1 MRVLISAVGDTD
13 PFRNFHDGALIHIA
27 RKYRPE
33 KVILIFSEHT
43 AKKQGNIEK
52 ALFSIAPNYEPEL
65 IIHDPIISDN
75 EVHIFDVM
83 FQRFSD
89 ILQEYYTKED
99 EFILNL
105 SSATPQIKS
114 ALFVINRL
122 NGINVKAV
130 KVSSP
135 EHASNENIGHDNDEN
150 IDELIKV
157 NFIDRTIE
165 DNAEKFSQA
174 LLKKTARDFIEKF
187 DYKAALDI
195 LDQLSDFP
203 NLKSLREEIR
213 DVVNCLSKKKI
224 AYIREKLYD
233 FSRVFK
239 NQSILSDILS
249 FPLDDSQKKALNY
262 YLMIDVLKER
272 EHIADV
278 LIKAKSLAEFV
289 IEEIIKKDHEG
300 LIVFDGNLPKL
311 NPSFPDCE
319 AILDD
324 IDKKMKKSRGIE
336 DTEERIFSVQSTLNL
351 LSYLNILEF
360 YEYDSQ
366 LQTAINGILSLNGER
381 NKVAHGLSEI
391 DTRLLSRKKLKQLSE
406 NLRLLLVDCLGI
418 DSSYFNYYD
427 KQNKELTK
435 MLE

>member
-43 AKKQGNIEK
+43 AKKQGIIEK

-65 IIHDPIISDN
+65 IIHDSIISDN

-122 NGINVKAV
+122 SGINVKAV
-130 KVSSP
+130 QVSSP

-150 IDELIKV
+150 IDELIEVNEDNKV

-165 DNAEKFSQA
+165 DNAEKFNQA
-174 LLKKTARDFIEKF
+174 LLKKTARDFIEKY

-203 NLKSLREEIR
+203 NLKSVRKEIR
-213 DVVNCLSKKKI
+213 DIVGCLSKQDVPQGLRHKKFN
-224 AYIREKLYD
+224 EEEQK
-233 FSRVFK
+233 
-239 NQSILSDILS
+239 ILSAYLTIELQRERGNVSESFIRIKNLTEFILEDYIEKRNPGLIDDYCES
-249 FPLDDSQKKALNY
+249 IQKYYLSLFDYSKLLKATREFKLRKTIAPIIEMNSSRNTVAHSLSPLDSDAVKQLGIAMKTLKTLVREQYHFSQSDFNFYQDLNKKLLN
-262 YLMIDVLKER
+262 
-272 EHIADV
+272 
-278 LIKAKSLAEFV
+278 
-289 IEEIIKKDHEG
+289 
-300 LIVFDGNLPKL
+300 KL
-311 NPSFPDCE
+311 N
-319 AILDD
+319 
-324 IDKKMKKSRGIE
+324 
-336 DTEERIFSVQSTLNL
+336 
-351 LSYLNILEF
+351 
-360 YEYDSQ
+360 
-366 LQTAINGILSLNGER
+366 
-381 NKVAHGLSEI
+381 
-391 DTRLLSRKKLKQLSE
+391 
-406 NLRLLLVDCLGI
+406 
-418 DSSYFNYYD
+418 
-427 KQNKELTK
+427 
-435 MLE
+435 

>member
-43 AKKQGNIEK
+43 AEKQGNIEK
-52 ALFSIAPNYEPEL
+52 ALFSIAPDYKPEL
-65 IIHDPIISDN
+65 TIHDSIISDN

-130 KVSSP
+130 QVSSP
-135 EHASNENIGHDNDEN
+135 EHASNVNIGHDNDEN
-150 IDELIKV
+150 IDELIEVNEDNKV

-165 DNAEKFSQA
+165 DNAEKFNQA

-203 NLKSLREEIR
+203 NLKSVRKEIR
-213 DVVNCLSKKKI
+213 DIVNCLSKQDVPQGLRHKKFNEEEQKI
-224 AYIREKLYD
+224 LSAYLTIELQRERGNVSESFIRIKNLTEFILEDYIEKRYPGLIDNYSEDYQRYYLNLYD
-233 FSRVFK
+233 YS
-239 NQSILSDILS
+239 
-249 FPLDDSQKKALNY
+249 
-262 YLMIDVLKER
+262 
-272 EHIADV
+272 
-278 LIKAKSLAEFV
+278 
-289 IEEIIKKDHEG
+289 
-300 LIVFDGNLPKL
+300 
-311 NPSFPDCE
+311 
-319 AILDD
+319 
-324 IDKKMKKSRGIE
+324 
-336 DTEERIFSVQSTLNL
+336 NL
-351 LSYLNILEF
+351 LKTKREF
-360 YEYDSQ
+360 ELRRTIAPIIEMNS
-366 LQTAINGILSLNGER
+366 SR
-381 NKVAHGLSEI
+381 NKVAHSLSPLDSDAVKQLGIAMKTLKTLVREQYHFSQS
-391 DTRLLSRKKLKQLSE
+391 DFNFYQDLNKKLLAKL
-406 NLRLLLVDCLGI
+406 N
-418 DSSYFNYYD
+418 
-427 KQNKELTK
+427 
-435 MLE
+435 

>member
-52 ALFSIAPNYEPEL
+52 ALFSIAPDYKPEVKT
-65 IIHDPIISDN
+65 HDSIISDN

-130 KVSSP
+130 QVSSP

-150 IDELIKV
+150 IDELIEVNEGNKV

-165 DNAEKFSQA
+165 DNAEKFIQA

-203 NLKSLREEIR
+203 NLKSVREEIR
-213 DVVNCLSKKKI
+213 DVVNCLSK
-224 AYIREKLYD
+224 
-233 FSRVFK
+233 
-239 NQSILSDILS
+239 Q
-249 FPLDDSQKKALNY
+249 
-262 YLMIDVLKER
+262 DVPK
-272 EHIADV
+272 
-278 LIKAKSLAEFV
+278 
-289 IEEIIKKDHEG
+289 G
-300 LIVFDGNLPKL
+300 L
-311 NPSFPDCE
+311 
-319 AILDD
+319 
-324 IDKKMKKSRGIE
+324 R
-336 DTEERIFSVQSTLNL
+336 
-351 LSYLNILEF
+351 
-360 YEYDSQ
+360 
-366 LQTAINGILSLNGER
+366 
-381 NKVAHGLSEI
+381 H
-391 DTRLLSRKKLKQLSE
+391 KKLKEEEQKILSAYLTIE
-406 NLRLLLVDCLGI
+406 LQRERGNVSESFIRIKNLTEFILEDYIEKRNPGLIDDYCESIQKYYLSLFDYSKLLKATREFKLRKTIAPIIEMNSSRNTVAHSLSPLDSDAVKQLGI
-418 DSSYFNYYD
+418 AMKTLKTLVREQYHFSQSDFNFYQD
-427 KQNKELTK
+427 LNKKLLTK
-435 MLE
+435 LN

>member
-1 MRVLISAVGDTD
+1 ML
-13 PFRNFHDGALIHIA
+13 FRSHDGALIHIA

-65 IIHDPIISDN
+65 IIHDSIISDN

-122 NGINVKAV
+122 SGINVKAV
-130 KVSSP
+130 QVSSP

-150 IDELIKV
+150 IDELIEVNEDNKV

-165 DNAEKFSQA
+165 DNAEKFNQA

-203 NLKSLREEIR
+203 NLKSVRKEIR
-213 DVVNCLSKKKI
+213 DIVECLSKQDVPQGLRHKKFN
-224 AYIREKLYD
+224 EEEQK
-233 FSRVFK
+233 
-239 NQSILSDILS
+239 ILSAYLTIELQRERGNVSESFIRIKNLTEFILEDYIEKRNPGLIDDYCES
-249 FPLDDSQKKALNY
+249 IQKYYLSLFDYSKLLKATREFKLRKTIAPIIEMNSSRNTVAHSLSPLDSDAVKQLGIAMKTLKTLVREQYHFSQSDFNFYQDLNKKL
-262 YLMIDVLKER
+262 LT
-272 EHIADV
+272 
-278 LIKAKSLAEFV
+278 
-289 IEEIIKKDHEG
+289 
-300 LIVFDGNLPKL
+300 KL
-311 NPSFPDCE
+311 N
-319 AILDD
+319 
-324 IDKKMKKSRGIE
+324 
-336 DTEERIFSVQSTLNL
+336 
-351 LSYLNILEF
+351 
-360 YEYDSQ
+360 
-366 LQTAINGILSLNGER
+366 
-381 NKVAHGLSEI
+381 
-391 DTRLLSRKKLKQLSE
+391 
-406 NLRLLLVDCLGI
+406 
-418 DSSYFNYYD
+418 
-427 KQNKELTK
+427 
-435 MLE
+435 

>member
-65 IIHDPIISDN
+65 IIHDSIISDN
-75 EVHIFDVM
+75 EVHIFDMM

-130 KVSSP
+130 QVSSP

-150 IDELIKV
+150 IDELIEVNEDNKV

-165 DNAEKFSQA
+165 DNAEKFNQA
-174 LLKKTARDFIEKF
+174 LLKKTSRDFIEKF

-203 NLKSLREEIR
+203 NLKSVRKEIR
-213 DVVNCLSKKKI
+213 DIVECLSKQDVPQGLRHKKFN
-224 AYIREKLYD
+224 EEEQK
-233 FSRVFK
+233 
-239 NQSILSDILS
+239 ILSAYLTIELQRERGNVSESFIRIKNLTEFILEDYIEKRNPGLIDDYCES
-249 FPLDDSQKKALNY
+249 NQKYYLSLFDYSKLLKATREFKLRKTIAPIIEMNSSRNTVAHSLSPLDSDAVKQLGIAMKTLKTLVREQYHFSQSDFNFYQDLNKKL
-262 YLMIDVLKER
+262 LT
-272 EHIADV
+272 
-278 LIKAKSLAEFV
+278 
-289 IEEIIKKDHEG
+289 
-300 LIVFDGNLPKL
+300 KL
-311 NPSFPDCE
+311 N
-319 AILDD
+319 
-324 IDKKMKKSRGIE
+324 
-336 DTEERIFSVQSTLNL
+336 
-351 LSYLNILEF
+351 
-360 YEYDSQ
+360 
-366 LQTAINGILSLNGER
+366 
-381 NKVAHGLSEI
+381 
-391 DTRLLSRKKLKQLSE
+391 
-406 NLRLLLVDCLGI
+406 
-418 DSSYFNYYD
+418 
-427 KQNKELTK
+427 
-435 MLE
+435 

>member
-52 ALFSIAPNYEPEL
+52 ALFSIAPDYKPEL
-65 IIHDPIISDN
+65 IIHDSIISDN

-122 NGINVKAV
+122 SGINVKAV
-130 KVSSP
+130 QVSSP

-150 IDELIKV
+150 IDELIEVNEDNKV

-165 DNAEKFSQA
+165 DNAEKFNQA

-203 NLKSLREEIR
+203 NLKSVRKEIR
-213 DVVNCLSKKKI
+213 DIVECLSKQDVPQGLRHKKFN
-224 AYIREKLYD
+224 EEEQK
-233 FSRVFK
+233 
-239 NQSILSDILS
+239 ILSAYLTIELQRERGNVSESFIRIKNLTEFILEDYIEKRNPGLIDDYCES
-249 FPLDDSQKKALNY
+249 IQKYYLSLFDYSKLLKATREFKLRKTIAPIIEMNSSRNTVAHSLSPLDSDAVIQLGIAMKTLKTLVREQYHFSQSDFNFYQDLNKKL
-262 YLMIDVLKER
+262 LT
-272 EHIADV
+272 
-278 LIKAKSLAEFV
+278 
-289 IEEIIKKDHEG
+289 
-300 LIVFDGNLPKL
+300 KL
-311 NPSFPDCE
+311 N
-319 AILDD
+319 
-324 IDKKMKKSRGIE
+324 
-336 DTEERIFSVQSTLNL
+336 
-351 LSYLNILEF
+351 
-360 YEYDSQ
+360 
-366 LQTAINGILSLNGER
+366 
-381 NKVAHGLSEI
+381 
-391 DTRLLSRKKLKQLSE
+391 
-406 NLRLLLVDCLGI
+406 
-418 DSSYFNYYD
+418 
-427 KQNKELTK
+427 
-435 MLE
+435 

>member
-52 ALFSIAPNYEPEL
+52 ALFSIAPDYEPEL
-65 IIHDPIISDN
+65 IIHDSIISDN

-89 ILQEYYTKED
+89 ILQKYYTKED

-122 NGINVKAV
+122 NGINVRAV
-130 KVSSP
+130 QVSSP
-135 EHASNENIGHDNDEN
+135 EHASNENIGHDNDED
-150 IDELIKV
+150 IEELIEVNEDNKV

-165 DNAEKFSQA
+165 DNAEKFNQA

-203 NLKSLREEIR
+203 NLKSVRKEIR
-213 DVVNCLSKKKI
+213 DIVECLSKQDVPQGLRHKKFN
-224 AYIREKLYD
+224 EEEQK
-233 FSRVFK
+233 
-239 NQSILSDILS
+239 ILSAYLTIELQRERGNVSESFIRIKNLTEFILEDYIEKRNPGLIDDYCES
-249 FPLDDSQKKALNY
+249 IQKYYLSLFDYSKLLKATREFKLRKTIAPIIEMNSSRNTVAHSLSPLDSDAVKQLGIAMKTLKTLVREQYHFSQSDFNFYQDLNKKL
-262 YLMIDVLKER
+262 LT
-272 EHIADV
+272 
-278 LIKAKSLAEFV
+278 
-289 IEEIIKKDHEG
+289 
-300 LIVFDGNLPKL
+300 KL
-311 NPSFPDCE
+311 N
-319 AILDD
+319 
-324 IDKKMKKSRGIE
+324 
-336 DTEERIFSVQSTLNL
+336 
-351 LSYLNILEF
+351 
-360 YEYDSQ
+360 
-366 LQTAINGILSLNGER
+366 
-381 NKVAHGLSEI
+381 
-391 DTRLLSRKKLKQLSE
+391 
-406 NLRLLLVDCLGI
+406 
-418 DSSYFNYYD
+418 
-427 KQNKELTK
+427 
-435 MLE
+435 

>member
-13 PFRNFHDGALIHIA
+13 PFRNLHDGALIHIA

-52 ALFSIAPNYEPEL
+52 ALFSIAPDYKPEVKT
-65 IIHDPIISDN
+65 HDSIISDN

-130 KVSSP
+130 QVSSP

-150 IDELIKV
+150 IDELIEVNEDNKV

-165 DNAEKFSQA
+165 DNAEKFNQA

-203 NLKSLREEIR
+203 NLKSVREEIR
-213 DVVNCLSKKKI
+213 DVVNCLSK
-224 AYIREKLYD
+224 
-233 FSRVFK
+233 
-239 NQSILSDILS
+239 Q
-249 FPLDDSQKKALNY
+249 
-262 YLMIDVLKER
+262 DVPK
-272 EHIADV
+272 
-278 LIKAKSLAEFV
+278 
-289 IEEIIKKDHEG
+289 G
-300 LIVFDGNLPKL
+300 L
-311 NPSFPDCE
+311 
-319 AILDD
+319 
-324 IDKKMKKSRGIE
+324 R
-336 DTEERIFSVQSTLNL
+336 
-351 LSYLNILEF
+351 
-360 YEYDSQ
+360 
-366 LQTAINGILSLNGER
+366 
-381 NKVAHGLSEI
+381 H
-391 DTRLLSRKKLKQLSE
+391 KKLKEEEQKFS
-406 NLRLLLVDCLGI
+406 VPI
-418 DSSYFNYYD
+418 
-427 KQNKELTK
+427 
-435 MLE
+435 

>member
-52 ALFSIAPNYEPEL
+52 ALFSIAPDYEPEL

-130 KVSSP
+130 QVSSP

-150 IDELIKV
+150 IDELIEVNEDNKV

-165 DNAEKFSQA
+165 DNAEKFNQA

-187 DYKAALDI
+187 DYRAALDI
-195 LDQLSDFP
+195 LNQLTDSP
-203 NLKSLREEIR
+203 NLKSVREEIF
-213 DVVNCLSKKKI
+213 DVVECLKKQDVPQGLQQK
-224 AYIREKLYD
+224 K
-233 FSRVFK
+233 FK
-239 NQSILSDILS
+239 EEEQKILSAYLTIELQRERGNVSESFIRIKNLTEFILKDYIEKRY
-249 FPLDDSQKKALNY
+249 LD
-262 YLMIDVLKER
+262 
-272 EHIADV
+272 
-278 LIKAKSLAEFV
+278 LIKNYRKNKNKDYLSIFDYSKLLKTKREFELLRT
-289 IEEIIKKDHEG
+289 IDPIIKMNSSRNMVAHSINPLHKDAVKQLGIAMKTLKTLVREQYHFSQSDFNFYQD
-300 LIVFDGNLPKL
+300 LNKKLLTKL
-311 NPSFPDCE
+311 N
-319 AILDD
+319 
-324 IDKKMKKSRGIE
+324 
-336 DTEERIFSVQSTLNL
+336 
-351 LSYLNILEF
+351 
-360 YEYDSQ
+360 
-366 LQTAINGILSLNGER
+366 
-381 NKVAHGLSEI
+381 
-391 DTRLLSRKKLKQLSE
+391 
-406 NLRLLLVDCLGI
+406 
-418 DSSYFNYYD
+418 
-427 KQNKELTK
+427 
-435 MLE
+435 

>member
-65 IIHDPIISDN
+65 IIHDSIISDN

-122 NGINVKAV
+122 SGINVKAV
-130 KVSSP
+130 QVSSP

-150 IDELIKV
+150 IDELIEVNEDNKV

-165 DNAEKFSQA
+165 DNAEKFNQA
-174 LLKKTARDFIEKF
+174 LLKKTARDFIEKY

-203 NLKSLREEIR
+203 NLKSVRKEIR
-213 DVVNCLSKKKI
+213 DIVGCLSKQDVPQGLRHKKFN
-224 AYIREKLYD
+224 EEEQK
-233 FSRVFK
+233 
-239 NQSILSDILS
+239 ILSAYLTIELQRERGNVSESFIRIKNLTEFILEDYIEKRNPGLIDDYCES
-249 FPLDDSQKKALNY
+249 IQKYYLSLFDYSKLLKATREFKLRKTIAPIIEMNSSRNTVAHSLSPLDSDAVKQLGIAMKTLKTLVREQYHFSQSDFNFYQDLNKKL
-262 YLMIDVLKER
+262 LT
-272 EHIADV
+272 
-278 LIKAKSLAEFV
+278 
-289 IEEIIKKDHEG
+289 
-300 LIVFDGNLPKL
+300 KL
-311 NPSFPDCE
+311 N
-319 AILDD
+319 
-324 IDKKMKKSRGIE
+324 
-336 DTEERIFSVQSTLNL
+336 
-351 LSYLNILEF
+351 
-360 YEYDSQ
+360 
-366 LQTAINGILSLNGER
+366 
-381 NKVAHGLSEI
+381 
-391 DTRLLSRKKLKQLSE
+391 
-406 NLRLLLVDCLGI
+406 
-418 DSSYFNYYD
+418 
-427 KQNKELTK
+427 
-435 MLE
+435 

>member
-52 ALFSIAPNYEPEL
+52 ALFSIAPDYEPEL
-65 IIHDPIISDN
+65 IIHDSIISDN

-130 KVSSP
+130 QVSSP

-150 IDELIKV
+150 IDELIEVNEDNKV

-165 DNAEKFSQA
+165 DNAEKFNQA

-203 NLKSLREEIR
+203 NLKSVRKEIR
-213 DVVNCLSKKKI
+213 DIVECLSKQDVPQGLRHKKFN
-224 AYIREKLYD
+224 EEEQK
-233 FSRVFK
+233 
-239 NQSILSDILS
+239 ILSAYLTIELQRERGNVSESFIRIKNLTEFILEDYIEKRNPGLIDDYCES
-249 FPLDDSQKKALNY
+249 IQKYYLILFDYSKLLKATREFKLRKTIAPIIEMNSSRNTVAHSLSPLDSDAVKQLGIAMKTLKTLVREQYHFSQSDFNFYKDLNKKL
-262 YLMIDVLKER
+262 LT
-272 EHIADV
+272 
-278 LIKAKSLAEFV
+278 
-289 IEEIIKKDHEG
+289 
-300 LIVFDGNLPKL
+300 KL
-311 NPSFPDCE
+311 N
-319 AILDD
+319 
-324 IDKKMKKSRGIE
+324 
-336 DTEERIFSVQSTLNL
+336 
-351 LSYLNILEF
+351 
-360 YEYDSQ
+360 
-366 LQTAINGILSLNGER
+366 
-381 NKVAHGLSEI
+381 
-391 DTRLLSRKKLKQLSE
+391 
-406 NLRLLLVDCLGI
+406 
-418 DSSYFNYYD
+418 
-427 KQNKELTK
+427 
-435 MLE
+435 

>member
-52 ALFSIAPNYEPEL
+52 ALFSIAPDYEPEL
-65 IIHDPIISDN
+65 IIHDSIISDN

-122 NGINVKAV
+122 SGINVKAV
-130 KVSSP
+130 QVSSP

-150 IDELIKV
+150 IDELIEVNEDNKV

-165 DNAEKFSQA
+165 DNAEKFNQA

-203 NLKSLREEIR
+203 NLKSVRKEIR
-213 DVVNCLSKKKI
+213 DIVECLSKQDVPQGLRHKKFN
-224 AYIREKLYD
+224 EEEQK
-233 FSRVFK
+233 
-239 NQSILSDILS
+239 ILSAYLTIELQRERGNVSESFIRIKNLTEFILEDYIEKRNPGLIDDYCES
-249 FPLDDSQKKALNY
+249 IQKYYLSLFDYSKLLKATREFKLRKTIAPIIEMNSSRNTVAHSLSPLDSEAVKQLGIAMKTLKTLVREQYHFSQSDFNFYQDLNKKL
-262 YLMIDVLKER
+262 LT
-272 EHIADV
+272 
-278 LIKAKSLAEFV
+278 
-289 IEEIIKKDHEG
+289 
-300 LIVFDGNLPKL
+300 KL
-311 NPSFPDCE
+311 N
-319 AILDD
+319 
-324 IDKKMKKSRGIE
+324 
-336 DTEERIFSVQSTLNL
+336 
-351 LSYLNILEF
+351 
-360 YEYDSQ
+360 
-366 LQTAINGILSLNGER
+366 
-381 NKVAHGLSEI
+381 
-391 DTRLLSRKKLKQLSE
+391 
-406 NLRLLLVDCLGI
+406 
-418 DSSYFNYYD
+418 
-427 KQNKELTK
+427 
-435 MLE
+435 

>member
-52 ALFSIAPNYEPEL
+52 ALFSIAPDYEPEL
-65 IIHDPIISDN
+65 IIHDSIISDN

-89 ILQEYYTKED
+89 ILQEYYTTED

-130 KVSSP
+130 QVSSP

-150 IDELIKV
+150 IDELIEVNEDNKV

-203 NLKSLREEIR
+203 NLKSVREEIR
-213 DVVNCLSKKKI
+213 DVVNCLSK
-224 AYIREKLYD
+224 
-233 FSRVFK
+233 
-239 NQSILSDILS
+239 Q
-249 FPLDDSQKKALNY
+249 
-262 YLMIDVLKER
+262 DVPK
-272 EHIADV
+272 
-278 LIKAKSLAEFV
+278 
-289 IEEIIKKDHEG
+289 G
-300 LIVFDGNLPKL
+300 L
-311 NPSFPDCE
+311 
-319 AILDD
+319 
-324 IDKKMKKSRGIE
+324 R
-336 DTEERIFSVQSTLNL
+336 
-351 LSYLNILEF
+351 
-360 YEYDSQ
+360 
-366 LQTAINGILSLNGER
+366 
-381 NKVAHGLSEI
+381 H
-391 DTRLLSRKKLKQLSE
+391 KKLKEEEQKILSAYLTIELQRERGNVSESFIRIKNLTEFILEDYIE
-406 NLRLLLVDCLGI
+406 NRYPGLIDDYCEDIQKYYLSLFDYSKLLKATREFKLRKTIAPIIEMNSSRNTVAHSLSALDSDAVKQLGI
-418 DSSYFNYYD
+418 AMKTLKTLVREQYHFSQSDFNFYQD
-427 KQNKELTK
+427 LNKKLLTK
-435 MLE
+435 LN

>member
-52 ALFSIAPNYEPEL
+52 ALFSIAPDYKPEL
-65 IIHDPIISDN
+65 TIHDSIISDN

-130 KVSSP
+130 QVSSP
-135 EHASNENIGHDNDEN
+135 EHASNVNIGHDNDEN
-150 IDELIKV
+150 IDELIEVNEDNKV
-157 NFIDRTIE
+157 NFIDRTTE
-165 DNAEKFSQA
+165 DNAEKFNQA
-174 LLKKTARDFIEKF
+174 LLKKTARDFIVKF

-203 NLKSLREEIR
+203 NLKSVRKEIR
-213 DVVNCLSKKKI
+213 DIVNCLSKQDVPQGLRNKKFNEEEQKI
-224 AYIREKLYD
+224 LSAYLTIELQRERGNVSESFIRIKNLTEFILEDYIEKRYPGLIDNYSEDYQRYYLNLYD
-233 FSRVFK
+233 YS
-239 NQSILSDILS
+239 
-249 FPLDDSQKKALNY
+249 
-262 YLMIDVLKER
+262 
-272 EHIADV
+272 
-278 LIKAKSLAEFV
+278 
-289 IEEIIKKDHEG
+289 
-300 LIVFDGNLPKL
+300 
-311 NPSFPDCE
+311 
-319 AILDD
+319 
-324 IDKKMKKSRGIE
+324 
-336 DTEERIFSVQSTLNL
+336 NL
-351 LSYLNILEF
+351 LKTKREF
-360 YEYDSQ
+360 ELRRTIAPIIEMNS
-366 LQTAINGILSLNGER
+366 SR
-381 NKVAHGLSEI
+381 NKVAHSLSPLDSDAVKQLGIAMKTLKTLVREQYHFSQS
-391 DTRLLSRKKLKQLSE
+391 DFNFYQDLNKKL
-406 NLRLLLVDCLGI
+406 
-418 DSSYFNYYD
+418 
-427 KQNKELTK
+427 LTK
-435 MLE
+435 LN

>member
-65 IIHDPIISDN
+65 IIHDSIISDN

-130 KVSSP
+130 QVSSP

-150 IDELIKV
+150 IDELIEVNEDNKV

-165 DNAEKFSQA
+165 DNAEKFNQA
-174 LLKKTARDFIEKF
+174 LLKKTARDFIEKY

-203 NLKSLREEIR
+203 NLKSVRKEIR
-213 DVVNCLSKKKI
+213 DIVGCLSKQDVPQGLRHKKFN
-224 AYIREKLYD
+224 EEEQK
-233 FSRVFK
+233 
-239 NQSILSDILS
+239 ILSAYLTIELQRERGNVSESFIRIKNLTEFILEDYIEKRNPGLIDDYCES
-249 FPLDDSQKKALNY
+249 IQKYYLSLFDYSKLLKATREFKLRKTIAPIIEMNSSRNTVAHSLSPLDSDAVKQLGIAMKTLKTLVREQYHFSQSDFNFYQDLNKKLLN
-262 YLMIDVLKER
+262 
-272 EHIADV
+272 
-278 LIKAKSLAEFV
+278 
-289 IEEIIKKDHEG
+289 
-300 LIVFDGNLPKL
+300 KL
-311 NPSFPDCE
+311 N
-319 AILDD
+319 
-324 IDKKMKKSRGIE
+324 
-336 DTEERIFSVQSTLNL
+336 
-351 LSYLNILEF
+351 
-360 YEYDSQ
+360 
-366 LQTAINGILSLNGER
+366 
-381 NKVAHGLSEI
+381 
-391 DTRLLSRKKLKQLSE
+391 
-406 NLRLLLVDCLGI
+406 
-418 DSSYFNYYD
+418 
-427 KQNKELTK
+427 
-435 MLE
+435 

>member
-52 ALFSIAPNYEPEL
+52 ALFSIAPDYKPEVKT
-65 IIHDPIISDN
+65 HDSIISDN

-130 KVSSP
+130 QVSSP

-150 IDELIKV
+150 IDELIEVNEDNKV

-203 NLKSLREEIR
+203 NLKSVREEIR
-213 DVVNCLSKKKI
+213 DVVNCLSK
-224 AYIREKLYD
+224 
-233 FSRVFK
+233 
-239 NQSILSDILS
+239 Q
-249 FPLDDSQKKALNY
+249 
-262 YLMIDVLKER
+262 DVPK
-272 EHIADV
+272 
-278 LIKAKSLAEFV
+278 
-289 IEEIIKKDHEG
+289 G
-300 LIVFDGNLPKL
+300 L
-311 NPSFPDCE
+311 
-319 AILDD
+319 
-324 IDKKMKKSRGIE
+324 R
-336 DTEERIFSVQSTLNL
+336 
-351 LSYLNILEF
+351 
-360 YEYDSQ
+360 
-366 LQTAINGILSLNGER
+366 
-381 NKVAHGLSEI
+381 H
-391 DTRLLSRKKLKQLSE
+391 KKLKEEEQKILSAYLTIELQRERGNVSESFIRIKNLTEFILKDYIE
-406 NLRLLLVDCLGI
+406 NRYLGLIKNYRKDKNKDYLSIFDYSKLLKTKREFELLRTIDPIIKMNSSRNMVAHSINPLDKDAVKQLGI
-418 DSSYFNYYD
+418 AMKTLKTLVREQYHFSQSDFNFYQD
-427 KQNKELTK
+427 LNKKLLTK
-435 MLE
+435 LN

>member
-65 IIHDPIISDN
+65 IIHDSIISDN

-122 NGINVKAV
+122 SGINVKAV
-130 KVSSP
+130 QVSSP
-135 EHASNENIGHDNDEN
+135 EHASNENIGHDNDE
-150 IDELIKV
+150 
-157 NFIDRTIE
+157 
-165 DNAEKFSQA
+165 KFNQA
-174 LLKKTARDFIEKF
+174 LLKKTARDFIEKY

-203 NLKSLREEIR
+203 NLKSVRKEIR
-213 DVVNCLSKKKI
+213 DIVGCLSKQDVPQGLRHKKFN
-224 AYIREKLYD
+224 EEEQK
-233 FSRVFK
+233 
-239 NQSILSDILS
+239 ILSAYLTIELQRERGNVSESFIRIKNLTEFILEDYIEKRNPGLIDDYCES
-249 FPLDDSQKKALNY
+249 IQKYYLSLFDYSKLLKATREFKLRKTIAPIIEMNSSRNTVAHSLSPLDSDAVKQLGIAMKTLKTLVREQYHFSQSDFNFYQDLNKKLLN
-262 YLMIDVLKER
+262 
-272 EHIADV
+272 
-278 LIKAKSLAEFV
+278 
-289 IEEIIKKDHEG
+289 
-300 LIVFDGNLPKL
+300 KL
-311 NPSFPDCE
+311 N
-319 AILDD
+319 
-324 IDKKMKKSRGIE
+324 
-336 DTEERIFSVQSTLNL
+336 
-351 LSYLNILEF
+351 
-360 YEYDSQ
+360 
-366 LQTAINGILSLNGER
+366 
-381 NKVAHGLSEI
+381 
-391 DTRLLSRKKLKQLSE
+391 
-406 NLRLLLVDCLGI
+406 
-418 DSSYFNYYD
+418 
-427 KQNKELTK
+427 
-435 MLE
+435 

>member
-52 ALFSIAPNYEPEL
+52 ALFSIAPDYEPEL
-65 IIHDPIISDN
+65 IIHDSIISDN

-122 NGINVKAV
+122 SGINVKAV
-130 KVSSP
+130 QVSSP

-150 IDELIKV
+150 IDELIEVNEDNKV

-165 DNAEKFSQA
+165 DNAEKFNQA

-203 NLKSLREEIR
+203 NLKSVRKEIR
-213 DVVNCLSKKKI
+213 DIVNCLSKQDVPQGLRHKKFN
-224 AYIREKLYD
+224 EEEQK
-233 FSRVFK
+233 
-239 NQSILSDILS
+239 ILSAYLTIELQRERGNVSESFIRIKNLTEFILEDYIEKRNPGLIDDYCES
-249 FPLDDSQKKALNY
+249 IQKYYLSLFDYSKLLKATREFKLRKTIAPIIEMNSSRNTVAHSLSPLDSDAVKQLGIAMKTLKTLVREQYHFSQSDFNFYQDLNKKL
-262 YLMIDVLKER
+262 LT
-272 EHIADV
+272 
-278 LIKAKSLAEFV
+278 
-289 IEEIIKKDHEG
+289 
-300 LIVFDGNLPKL
+300 KL
-311 NPSFPDCE
+311 N
-319 AILDD
+319 
-324 IDKKMKKSRGIE
+324 
-336 DTEERIFSVQSTLNL
+336 
-351 LSYLNILEF
+351 
-360 YEYDSQ
+360 
-366 LQTAINGILSLNGER
+366 
-381 NKVAHGLSEI
+381 
-391 DTRLLSRKKLKQLSE
+391 
-406 NLRLLLVDCLGI
+406 
-418 DSSYFNYYD
+418 
-427 KQNKELTK
+427 
-435 MLE
+435 

>member
-52 ALFSIAPNYEPEL
+52 ALFSIAPDYEPEL
-65 IIHDPIISDN
+65 IIHDSIISDN

-130 KVSSP
+130 QVSSP

-150 IDELIKV
+150 IDELIEVNEDNKV

-165 DNAEKFSQA
+165 DNAEKFNQA

-195 LDQLSDFP
+195 LKQLTDSP
-203 NLKSLREEIR
+203 NLKSVREEINAVVECLKKQ
-213 DVVNCLSKKKI
+213 DVP
-224 AYIREKLYD
+224 
-233 FSRVFK
+233 
-239 NQSILSDILS
+239 Q
-249 FPLDDSQKKALNY
+249 
-262 YLMIDVLKER
+262 
-272 EHIADV
+272 
-278 LIKAKSLAEFV
+278 
-289 IEEIIKKDHEG
+289 G
-300 LIVFDGNLPKL
+300 L
-311 NPSFPDCE
+311 
-319 AILDD
+319 
-324 IDKKMKKSRGIE
+324 
-336 DTEERIFSVQSTLNL
+336 Q
-351 LSYLNILEF
+351 
-360 YEYDSQ
+360 
-366 LQTAINGILSLNGER
+366 
-381 NKVAHGLSEI
+381 H
-391 DTRLLSRKKLKQLSE
+391 KKLKEKEQKILSAYLTIELQRERGNVSESFIRIKNLTEFILKDYIE
-406 NLRLLLVDCLGI
+406 NRYLGLIKNYRKDKNKDYLSIFDYSKLLKTKREFKLLRTIDPIIKMNSSRNMVAHSINPLDKDAVKQLGI
-418 DSSYFNYYD
+418 AMKTLKTLVREQYHFSQSDFNFYQD
-427 KQNKELTK
+427 LNKKLLTK
-435 MLE
+435 LN

>member
-1 MRVLISAVGDTD
+1 MRILISAVGDTD

-52 ALFSIAPNYEPEL
+52 ALFSIAPDYKPEVKT
-65 IIHDPIISDN
+65 HDSIISDN

-130 KVSSP
+130 QVSSP

-150 IDELIKV
+150 IDELIEVNEDNKV

-165 DNAEKFSQA
+165 DNAEKFNQA

-195 LDQLSDFP
+195 LDQLSDAS
-203 NLKSLREEIR
+203 NLKSVREEIR
-213 DVVNCLSKKKI
+213 DVVNCLSK
-224 AYIREKLYD
+224 
-233 FSRVFK
+233 
-239 NQSILSDILS
+239 Q
-249 FPLDDSQKKALNY
+249 
-262 YLMIDVLKER
+262 DVPK
-272 EHIADV
+272 
-278 LIKAKSLAEFV
+278 
-289 IEEIIKKDHEG
+289 G
-300 LIVFDGNLPKL
+300 L
-311 NPSFPDCE
+311 
-319 AILDD
+319 
-324 IDKKMKKSRGIE
+324 R
-336 DTEERIFSVQSTLNL
+336 
-351 LSYLNILEF
+351 
-360 YEYDSQ
+360 
-366 LQTAINGILSLNGER
+366 
-381 NKVAHGLSEI
+381 H
-391 DTRLLSRKKLKQLSE
+391 KKLKEEEQKILSAYLTIE
-406 NLRLLLVDCLGI
+406 LQRSRGNVSESFIRIKNLTEFILEDYIEKRNPGLIDDYCESIQKYYLSLFDYSKLLKATREFKLRKTIAPIIEMNSSRNTVAHSLSPLDSDAVKQLGI
-418 DSSYFNYYD
+418 AMKTLKTLVREQYHFSQSDFNFYQD
-427 KQNKELTK
+427 LNKKLLTK
-435 MLE
+435 LN

>member
-43 AKKQGNIEK
+43 AEKQGNIEK
-52 ALFSIAPNYEPEL
+52 ALFSIAPDYKPEL
-65 IIHDPIISDN
+65 TIHDSIISDN

-130 KVSSP
+130 QVSSP

-150 IDELIKV
+150 IDELIEVNEDNKV

-165 DNAEKFSQA
+165 DNAEKFNQA

-195 LDQLSDFP
+195 LDKLSDFQ
-203 NLKSLREEIR
+203 NLKDVREEIR
-213 DVVNCLSKKKI
+213 DIVECLSKQDVPQGIRHKKFN
-224 AYIREKLYD
+224 EEEQK
-233 FSRVFK
+233 
-239 NQSILSDILS
+239 ILSAYLTIELQRERGNVSESFIRIKNLTEFILEDYIEKRNPGLIDDYCES
-249 FPLDDSQKKALNY
+249 IQKYYLSLFDYSKLLKATREFKLRKTIAPIIEMNSSRNTVAHSLSPLDSDAVKQLGIAMKTLKTLVREQYHFSQSDFNFYQDLNKKL
-262 YLMIDVLKER
+262 LT
-272 EHIADV
+272 
-278 LIKAKSLAEFV
+278 
-289 IEEIIKKDHEG
+289 
-300 LIVFDGNLPKL
+300 KL
-311 NPSFPDCE
+311 N
-319 AILDD
+319 
-324 IDKKMKKSRGIE
+324 
-336 DTEERIFSVQSTLNL
+336 
-351 LSYLNILEF
+351 
-360 YEYDSQ
+360 
-366 LQTAINGILSLNGER
+366 
-381 NKVAHGLSEI
+381 
-391 DTRLLSRKKLKQLSE
+391 
-406 NLRLLLVDCLGI
+406 
-418 DSSYFNYYD
+418 
-427 KQNKELTK
+427 
-435 MLE
+435 

>member
-65 IIHDPIISDN
+65 IIHDSIICDN

-122 NGINVKAV
+122 SGINVKAV
-130 KVSSP
+130 QVSSP

-150 IDELIKV
+150 SDELIEVNEDNKV

-165 DNAEKFSQA
+165 DNAEKFNQA
-174 LLKKTARDFIEKF
+174 LLKKTARDFIEKY

-203 NLKSLREEIR
+203 NLKSVRKEIR
-213 DVVNCLSKKKI
+213 DIVGCLSKQDVPQGLRHKKFN
-224 AYIREKLYD
+224 EEEQK
-233 FSRVFK
+233 
-239 NQSILSDILS
+239 ILSAYLTIELQRERGNVSESFIRIKNLTEFILEDYIEKRNPGLIDDYCES
-249 FPLDDSQKKALNY
+249 IQKYYLSLFDYSKLLKATREFKLRKTIAPIIEMNSSRNTVAHSLSPLDSDAVKQLGIAMKTLKTLVREQYHFSQSDFNFYQDLNKKLLN
-262 YLMIDVLKER
+262 
-272 EHIADV
+272 
-278 LIKAKSLAEFV
+278 
-289 IEEIIKKDHEG
+289 
-300 LIVFDGNLPKL
+300 KL
-311 NPSFPDCE
+311 N
-319 AILDD
+319 
-324 IDKKMKKSRGIE
+324 
-336 DTEERIFSVQSTLNL
+336 
-351 LSYLNILEF
+351 
-360 YEYDSQ
+360 
-366 LQTAINGILSLNGER
+366 
-381 NKVAHGLSEI
+381 
-391 DTRLLSRKKLKQLSE
+391 
-406 NLRLLLVDCLGI
+406 
-418 DSSYFNYYD
+418 
-427 KQNKELTK
+427 
-435 MLE
+435 

>member
-13 PFRNFHDGALIHIA
+13 PFRNFHDGALMHIA

-52 ALFSIAPNYEPEL
+52 ALFSIAPDYEPEL
-65 IIHDPIISDN
+65 IIHDSIISDN

-130 KVSSP
+130 QVSSP

-150 IDELIKV
+150 IDELIEVNEDNKV

-165 DNAEKFSQA
+165 DNAEKFNQA

-203 NLKSLREEIR
+203 NLKSVRKEIR
-213 DVVNCLSKKKI
+213 DVVNCLSK
-224 AYIREKLYD
+224 
-233 FSRVFK
+233 
-239 NQSILSDILS
+239 Q
-249 FPLDDSQKKALNY
+249 
-262 YLMIDVLKER
+262 DVPK
-272 EHIADV
+272 
-278 LIKAKSLAEFV
+278 
-289 IEEIIKKDHEG
+289 G
-300 LIVFDGNLPKL
+300 L
-311 NPSFPDCE
+311 
-319 AILDD
+319 
-324 IDKKMKKSRGIE
+324 R
-336 DTEERIFSVQSTLNL
+336 
-351 LSYLNILEF
+351 
-360 YEYDSQ
+360 
-366 LQTAINGILSLNGER
+366 
-381 NKVAHGLSEI
+381 H
-391 DTRLLSRKKLKQLSE
+391 KKLKEEEQKILSAYLTIE
-406 NLRLLLVDCLGI
+406 LQRERGNVSESFIRIKNLTEFILEDYIEKRNPGLIDDYCESIQKYYLSLFDYSKLLKATREFKLRKTIAPIIEMNSSRNTVAHSLSPLDSDAVKQLGI
-418 DSSYFNYYD
+418 AMKTLKTLVREQYHFSQSDFNFYQD
-427 KQNKELTK
+427 LNKKLLTK
-435 MLE
+435 LN

>member
-1 MRVLISAVGDTD
+1 MRFLISAVGDTD

-52 ALFSIAPNYEPEL
+52 ALFSIAPDYKPEVKT
-65 IIHDPIISDN
+65 HDSIISDN

-130 KVSSP
+130 QVSSP

-150 IDELIKV
+150 IDELIEVNEDNKV

-165 DNAEKFSQA
+165 DNAEKFNQA

-195 LDQLSDFP
+195 LNQLSDFP
-203 NLKSLREEIR
+203 NLKSVREEIR
-213 DVVNCLSKKKI
+213 DVVNCLSK
-224 AYIREKLYD
+224 
-233 FSRVFK
+233 
-239 NQSILSDILS
+239 Q
-249 FPLDDSQKKALNY
+249 
-262 YLMIDVLKER
+262 DVPK
-272 EHIADV
+272 
-278 LIKAKSLAEFV
+278 
-289 IEEIIKKDHEG
+289 G
-300 LIVFDGNLPKL
+300 L
-311 NPSFPDCE
+311 
-319 AILDD
+319 
-324 IDKKMKKSRGIE
+324 R
-336 DTEERIFSVQSTLNL
+336 
-351 LSYLNILEF
+351 
-360 YEYDSQ
+360 
-366 LQTAINGILSLNGER
+366 
-381 NKVAHGLSEI
+381 H
-391 DTRLLSRKKLKQLSE
+391 KKLKEKEQKILSAYLTIELQRERGNVSESFIRIKNLTEFILKDYIE
-406 NLRLLLVDCLGI
+406 NRYLGLIKNYRKDKNKDYLSIFDYSKLLKTKREFELLRTIDPIIKMNSSRNMVAHSINPLDKDAVKQLGI
-418 DSSYFNYYD
+418 AMKTLKTLVREQYHFSQSDFNFYQD
-427 KQNKELTK
+427 LNKKLLTK
-435 MLE
+435 LN

>member
-52 ALFSIAPNYEPEL
+52 ALFSIAPDYKPEL
-65 IIHDPIISDN
+65 TIHDSIISDN

-130 KVSSP
+130 QVSSP
-135 EHASNENIGHDNDEN
+135 EHASNVNIGHDNDEN
-150 IDELIKV
+150 IDELIEVNEDNKV

-165 DNAEKFSQA
+165 DNAEKFNQA

-203 NLKSLREEIR
+203 NLKSVREEIR
-213 DVVNCLSKKKI
+213 DIVNCLSKQDIPKGLRHKKLKEEEQKI
-224 AYIREKLYD
+224 LSAYLTIELQRERGNVSESFIRIKNLTEFILEDYIEKRYPGLIDNYSEDYQRYYLNLYD
-233 FSRVFK
+233 YS
-239 NQSILSDILS
+239 
-249 FPLDDSQKKALNY
+249 
-262 YLMIDVLKER
+262 
-272 EHIADV
+272 
-278 LIKAKSLAEFV
+278 
-289 IEEIIKKDHEG
+289 
-300 LIVFDGNLPKL
+300 
-311 NPSFPDCE
+311 
-319 AILDD
+319 
-324 IDKKMKKSRGIE
+324 
-336 DTEERIFSVQSTLNL
+336 NL
-351 LSYLNILEF
+351 LKTKREF
-360 YEYDSQ
+360 ELRRTIAPIIEMNS
-366 LQTAINGILSLNGER
+366 SR
-381 NKVAHGLSEI
+381 NKVAHSLSPLDSDAVKQLGIAMKTLKTLVREQYHFSQS
-391 DTRLLSRKKLKQLSE
+391 DFNFYQDLNKKL
-406 NLRLLLVDCLGI
+406 
-418 DSSYFNYYD
+418 
-427 KQNKELTK
+427 LTK
-435 MLE
+435 LN

>member
-52 ALFSIAPNYEPEL
+52 ALFSIAPDYEPEL
-65 IIHDPIISDN
+65 IIHDSIISDN

-130 KVSSP
+130 QVSSP

-150 IDELIKV
+150 IDELIEVNEDNKV

-165 DNAEKFSQA
+165 DNAEKFNQA

-195 LDQLSDFP
+195 LNQLTDSP
-203 NLKSLREEIR
+203 NLKSVREEIN
-213 DVVNCLSKKKI
+213 DVVECLKK
-224 AYIREKLYD
+224 
-233 FSRVFK
+233 
-239 NQSILSDILS
+239 Q
-249 FPLDDSQKKALNY
+249 
-262 YLMIDVLKER
+262 DVPQ
-272 EHIADV
+272 
-278 LIKAKSLAEFV
+278 
-289 IEEIIKKDHEG
+289 G
-300 LIVFDGNLPKL
+300 L
-311 NPSFPDCE
+311 
-319 AILDD
+319 
-324 IDKKMKKSRGIE
+324 
-336 DTEERIFSVQSTLNL
+336 Q
-351 LSYLNILEF
+351 
-360 YEYDSQ
+360 
-366 LQTAINGILSLNGER
+366 
-381 NKVAHGLSEI
+381 H
-391 DTRLLSRKKLKQLSE
+391 KKLKEKEQKILSAYLTIE
-406 NLRLLLVDCLGI
+406 LQRERGNVSESFIRIKNLTEFILEDYIEKRNPGLIDDYCESIQKYYLSLFDYSKLLKATREFKLRKTIAPIIEMNSSRNTVAHSLSPLDSYAVKQLGI
-418 DSSYFNYYD
+418 AMKTLKTLVREQYHFSQSDFNFYQD
-427 KQNKELTK
+427 LNKKLLTK
-435 MLE
+435 LN

>member
-13 PFRNFHDGALIHIA
+13 PFRNLHDGALIHIA

-52 ALFSIAPNYEPEL
+52 ALFSISPDYKPEVKT
-65 IIHDPIISDN
+65 HDSIISDN

-130 KVSSP
+130 QVSSP

-150 IDELIKV
+150 IDELIEVNEDNKV

-165 DNAEKFSQA
+165 DNAEKFNQA

-195 LDQLSDFP
+195 LNQLTDSP
-203 NLKSLREEIR
+203 NLKSVREEIN
-213 DVVNCLSKKKI
+213 DVVECLKKQDVPKGL
-224 AYIREKLYD
+224 RHKKL
-233 FSRVFK
+233 K
-239 NQSILSDILS
+239 EEEQKILSAYLTIELQRERGNVSESFIRIKNLTEFILEDYIEKRNPGLIDEYCEDI
-249 FPLDDSQKKALNY
+249 QKY
-262 YLMIDVLKER
+262 YLSLFDYSKLLKLTR
-272 EHIADV
+272 EFELRRTIAP
-278 LIKAKSLAEFV
+278 I
-289 IEEIIKKDHEG
+289 IEM
-300 LIVFDGNLPKL
+300 N
-311 NPSFPDCE
+311 S
-319 AILDD
+319 
-324 IDKKMKKSRGIE
+324 S
-336 DTEERIFSVQSTLNL
+336 
-351 LSYLNILEF
+351 
-360 YEYDSQ
+360 
-366 LQTAINGILSLNGER
+366 R
-381 NKVAHGLSEI
+381 NKVAHSLSPLDSDAVKQLGIAMKTLKTLVREQYHFSQS
-391 DTRLLSRKKLKQLSE
+391 DFNFYQDLNKKL
-406 NLRLLLVDCLGI
+406 
-418 DSSYFNYYD
+418 
-427 KQNKELTK
+427 LTK
-435 MLE
+435 LN

>member
-1 MRVLISAVGDTD
+1 MRVLISAVSDTD

-65 IIHDPIISDN
+65 IIHDSIICDN

-122 NGINVKAV
+122 SGINVKAV
-130 KVSSP
+130 QVSSP

-150 IDELIKV
+150 IDELIEVNEDNKV

-165 DNAEKFSQA
+165 DNAEKFNQA
-174 LLKKTARDFIEKF
+174 LLKKTARDFIEKY

-203 NLKSLREEIR
+203 NLKSVRKEIR
-213 DVVNCLSKKKI
+213 DIVGCLSKQDVPQGLRHKKFN
-224 AYIREKLYD
+224 EEEQK
-233 FSRVFK
+233 
-239 NQSILSDILS
+239 ILSAYLTIELQRERGNVSESFIRIKNLTEFILEDYIEKRNPGLIDDYCES
-249 FPLDDSQKKALNY
+249 IQKYYLSLFDYSKLLKATREFKLRKTIAPIIEMNSSRNTVAHSLSPLDSDAVKQLGIAMKTLKTLVREQYHFSQSDFNFYQDLNKKLLN
-262 YLMIDVLKER
+262 
-272 EHIADV
+272 
-278 LIKAKSLAEFV
+278 
-289 IEEIIKKDHEG
+289 
-300 LIVFDGNLPKL
+300 KL
-311 NPSFPDCE
+311 N
-319 AILDD
+319 
-324 IDKKMKKSRGIE
+324 
-336 DTEERIFSVQSTLNL
+336 
-351 LSYLNILEF
+351 
-360 YEYDSQ
+360 
-366 LQTAINGILSLNGER
+366 
-381 NKVAHGLSEI
+381 
-391 DTRLLSRKKLKQLSE
+391 
-406 NLRLLLVDCLGI
+406 
-418 DSSYFNYYD
+418 
-427 KQNKELTK
+427 
-435 MLE
+435 

>member
-52 ALFSIAPNYEPEL
+52 ALFSIAPDYEPEL
-65 IIHDPIISDN
+65 IIHDSIISDN

-89 ILQEYYTKED
+89 ILQEYYTTED

-122 NGINVKAV
+122 SGINVKAV
-130 KVSSP
+130 QVSSP

-150 IDELIKV
+150 IDELIEVNEDNKV

-165 DNAEKFSQA
+165 DNAEKFNQA

-203 NLKSLREEIR
+203 NLKSVRKEIR
-213 DVVNCLSKKKI
+213 DIVECLSKQDVPQGLRHKKFN
-224 AYIREKLYD
+224 EEEQK
-233 FSRVFK
+233 
-239 NQSILSDILS
+239 ILSAYLTIELQRERGNVSESFIRIKNLTEFILEDYIEKRNPGLIDDYCES
-249 FPLDDSQKKALNY
+249 IQKYYLSLFDYSKLLKAAREFKLRKTIAPIIEMNSSRNTVAHSLSPLDSDAVKQLGIAMKTLKTLVREQYHFSQSDFNFYQDLNKKL
-262 YLMIDVLKER
+262 LT
-272 EHIADV
+272 
-278 LIKAKSLAEFV
+278 
-289 IEEIIKKDHEG
+289 
-300 LIVFDGNLPKL
+300 KL
-311 NPSFPDCE
+311 N
-319 AILDD
+319 
-324 IDKKMKKSRGIE
+324 
-336 DTEERIFSVQSTLNL
+336 
-351 LSYLNILEF
+351 
-360 YEYDSQ
+360 
-366 LQTAINGILSLNGER
+366 
-381 NKVAHGLSEI
+381 
-391 DTRLLSRKKLKQLSE
+391 
-406 NLRLLLVDCLGI
+406 
-418 DSSYFNYYD
+418 
-427 KQNKELTK
+427 
-435 MLE
+435 

>member
-52 ALFSIAPNYEPEL
+52 ALFSIAPDYEPEL
-65 IIHDPIISDN
+65 IIHDSIISDN

-89 ILQEYYTKED
+89 ILQEYYTTED

-122 NGINVKAV
+122 SGINVKAV
-130 KVSSP
+130 QVSSP

-150 IDELIKV
+150 IDELIEVNEDNKV

-165 DNAEKFSQA
+165 DNAEKFNQA

-203 NLKSLREEIR
+203 NLKSIRKEIR
-213 DVVNCLSKKKI
+213 DIVECLSKQDVPQGLRHKKFN
-224 AYIREKLYD
+224 EEEQK
-233 FSRVFK
+233 
-239 NQSILSDILS
+239 ILSAYLTIELQRERGNVSESFIRIKNLTEFILEDYIEKRNPGLIDDYCES
-249 FPLDDSQKKALNY
+249 IQKYYLSLFDYSKLLKATREFKLRKTIAPIIEMNSSRNTVAHSLSPLDSDAVKQLGIAMKTLKTLVREQYHFSQSDFKFYQDLNKKL
-262 YLMIDVLKER
+262 LT
-272 EHIADV
+272 
-278 LIKAKSLAEFV
+278 
-289 IEEIIKKDHEG
+289 
-300 LIVFDGNLPKL
+300 KL
-311 NPSFPDCE
+311 N
-319 AILDD
+319 
-324 IDKKMKKSRGIE
+324 
-336 DTEERIFSVQSTLNL
+336 
-351 LSYLNILEF
+351 
-360 YEYDSQ
+360 
-366 LQTAINGILSLNGER
+366 
-381 NKVAHGLSEI
+381 
-391 DTRLLSRKKLKQLSE
+391 
-406 NLRLLLVDCLGI
+406 
-418 DSSYFNYYD
+418 
-427 KQNKELTK
+427 
-435 MLE
+435 

>member
-43 AKKQGNIEK
+43 AEKQGNIEK
-52 ALFSIAPNYEPEL
+52 ALFSIAPDYKPEL
-65 IIHDPIISDN
+65 TIHDSIISDN

-130 KVSSP
+130 QVSSP
-135 EHASNENIGHDNDEN
+135 EHASNVNIGHDNDEN
-150 IDELIKV
+150 IDELIEVNEDNKV

-165 DNAEKFSQA
+165 DNAEKFNQA

-203 NLKSLREEIR
+203 NLKSVRKEIR
-213 DVVNCLSKKKI
+213 DIVECLSKQDVPQGLRHKKFN
-224 AYIREKLYD
+224 EEEQK
-233 FSRVFK
+233 
-239 NQSILSDILS
+239 ILSAYLTIELQRERGNVSESFIRIKNLTEFILEDYIEKRNPGLIDDYCES
-249 FPLDDSQKKALNY
+249 IQKYYLSLFDYSKLLKATREFKLRKTIAPIIEMNSSRNTVAHSLSPLDSDAVKQLGIAMKTLKTLVREQYHFSQSDFNFYQDLNKKL
-262 YLMIDVLKER
+262 LT
-272 EHIADV
+272 
-278 LIKAKSLAEFV
+278 
-289 IEEIIKKDHEG
+289 
-300 LIVFDGNLPKL
+300 KL
-311 NPSFPDCE
+311 N
-319 AILDD
+319 
-324 IDKKMKKSRGIE
+324 
-336 DTEERIFSVQSTLNL
+336 
-351 LSYLNILEF
+351 
-360 YEYDSQ
+360 
-366 LQTAINGILSLNGER
+366 
-381 NKVAHGLSEI
+381 
-391 DTRLLSRKKLKQLSE
+391 
-406 NLRLLLVDCLGI
+406 
-418 DSSYFNYYD
+418 
-427 KQNKELTK
+427 
-435 MLE
+435 

>member
-65 IIHDPIISDN
+65 IIHDSIISDN

-130 KVSSP
+130 QVSSP

-150 IDELIKV
+150 IDELIEVNEDNKV

-165 DNAEKFSQA
+165 DNAEKFNQA

-195 LDQLSDFP
+195 LDQLTYFTDLENIKLDLDNITNSLDFQKVP
-203 NLKSLREEIR
+203 NGIKKKKFDE
-213 DVVNCLSKKKI
+213 KKKI
-224 AYIREKLYD
+224 
-233 FSRVFK
+233 
-239 NQSILSDILS
+239 ILSAYLTIELQRERGNVSESFIRIKNLTEFILEDYIEKRNPGLIDDYCES
-249 FPLDDSQKKALNY
+249 NQKYYLSLFDYSKLLKATREFKLRKTIAPIIEMNSSRNTVAHSLSPLDSDAVKQLGIAMKTLKTLVREQYHFSQSDFNFYQDLNKKL
-262 YLMIDVLKER
+262 LT
-272 EHIADV
+272 
-278 LIKAKSLAEFV
+278 
-289 IEEIIKKDHEG
+289 
-300 LIVFDGNLPKL
+300 KL
-311 NPSFPDCE
+311 N
-319 AILDD
+319 
-324 IDKKMKKSRGIE
+324 
-336 DTEERIFSVQSTLNL
+336 
-351 LSYLNILEF
+351 
-360 YEYDSQ
+360 
-366 LQTAINGILSLNGER
+366 
-381 NKVAHGLSEI
+381 
-391 DTRLLSRKKLKQLSE
+391 
-406 NLRLLLVDCLGI
+406 
-418 DSSYFNYYD
+418 
-427 KQNKELTK
+427 
-435 MLE
+435 

>member
-65 IIHDPIISDN
+65 IIHDSIISDN

-130 KVSSP
+130 QVSSP

-150 IDELIKV
+150 IDELIELNEDNKV

-165 DNAEKFSQA
+165 DNAEKFNQA

-203 NLKSLREEIR
+203 NLKSIRKEIR
-213 DVVNCLSKKKI
+213 DIVECLSK
-224 AYIREKLYD
+224 
-233 FSRVFK
+233 
-239 NQSILSDILS
+239 Q
-249 FPLDDSQKKALNY
+249 
-262 YLMIDVLKER
+262 DVPQ
-272 EHIADV
+272 
-278 LIKAKSLAEFV
+278 
-289 IEEIIKKDHEG
+289 G
-300 LIVFDGNLPKL
+300 L
-311 NPSFPDCE
+311 
-319 AILDD
+319 
-324 IDKKMKKSRGIE
+324 R
-336 DTEERIFSVQSTLNL
+336 
-351 LSYLNILEF
+351 
-360 YEYDSQ
+360 
-366 LQTAINGILSLNGER
+366 
-381 NKVAHGLSEI
+381 H
-391 DTRLLSRKKLKQLSE
+391 KKLKEEEQKILSAYLTIE
-406 NLRLLLVDCLGI
+406 LQRERGNVSESFIRIKNLTEFILEDYIEKRNPGLIDDYCESIQKYYLSLFDYSKLLKATREFKLRKTIAPIIEMNSSRNTVAHSLSPLDSDAVKQLGI
-418 DSSYFNYYD
+418 AMKTLKTIVRKQYHFSQSDFNFYQD
-427 KQNKELTK
+427 LNKKLLTK
-435 MLE
+435 LN

>member
-65 IIHDPIISDN
+65 IIHDSIISDN

-130 KVSSP
+130 QVSSP

-150 IDELIKV
+150 IDELIEVNEDNKV

-165 DNAEKFSQA
+165 DNAEKFNQA

-203 NLKSLREEIR
+203 NLKSVREEIR
-213 DVVNCLSKKKI
+213 DVVNCLSK
-224 AYIREKLYD
+224 
-233 FSRVFK
+233 
-239 NQSILSDILS
+239 Q
-249 FPLDDSQKKALNY
+249 
-262 YLMIDVLKER
+262 DV
-272 EHIADV
+272 
-278 LIKAKSLAEFV
+278 
-289 IEEIIKKDHEG
+289 
-300 LIVFDGNLPKL
+300 PK
-311 NPSFPDCE
+311 
-319 AILDD
+319 
-324 IDKKMKKSRGIE
+324 
-336 DTEERIFSVQSTLNL
+336 
-351 LSYLNILEF
+351 
-360 YEYDSQ
+360 
-366 LQTAINGILSLNGER
+366 
-381 NKVAHGLSEI
+381 
-391 DTRLLSRKKLKQLSE
+391 RLRHKKLKEEEQKILSAYLTIE
-406 NLRLLLVDCLGI
+406 LQRERGNVSESFIRIKNLTEFILEDYIEKRNPGLIDDYCESIQKYYLSLFDYSKLLKATREFKLRKTIAPIIEMNSSRNTVAHSLSPLDSDAVKQLGI
-418 DSSYFNYYD
+418 AMKTLKTLVREQYHFSQSDFNFYQD
-427 KQNKELTK
+427 LNKKLLTK
-435 MLE
+435 LN

>member
-52 ALFSIAPNYEPEL
+52 ALFSIAPDYEPEL
-65 IIHDPIISDN
+65 IIHDSIISDN

-122 NGINVKAV
+122 SGINVKAV
-130 KVSSP
+130 QVSSP

-150 IDELIKV
+150 IDELIEVNEDNKV

-165 DNAEKFSQA
+165 DNAEKFNQA

-203 NLKSLREEIR
+203 NLKSVRKEIR
-213 DVVNCLSKKKI
+213 DIVECLSKQDVPQGLRHKKFN
-224 AYIREKLYD
+224 EEEQK
-233 FSRVFK
+233 
-239 NQSILSDILS
+239 ILSAYLTIELQRERGNVSESFIRIKNLTEFILEDYIEKRNPGLIDDYCES
-249 FPLDDSQKKALNY
+249 IQKYYLSLFDYSKLLKATREFKLRKTIAPIIEMNSSRNTVAHSLSPLDSDAVKQLGIAMKTLKNLVREQYHFSQSDFNFYQDLNKKL
-262 YLMIDVLKER
+262 LT
-272 EHIADV
+272 
-278 LIKAKSLAEFV
+278 
-289 IEEIIKKDHEG
+289 
-300 LIVFDGNLPKL
+300 KL
-311 NPSFPDCE
+311 N
-319 AILDD
+319 
-324 IDKKMKKSRGIE
+324 
-336 DTEERIFSVQSTLNL
+336 
-351 LSYLNILEF
+351 
-360 YEYDSQ
+360 
-366 LQTAINGILSLNGER
+366 
-381 NKVAHGLSEI
+381 
-391 DTRLLSRKKLKQLSE
+391 
-406 NLRLLLVDCLGI
+406 
-418 DSSYFNYYD
+418 
-427 KQNKELTK
+427 
-435 MLE
+435 

>member
-52 ALFSIAPNYEPEL
+52 ALFSIAPDYKPEVKT
-65 IIHDPIISDN
+65 HDSIISDN

-130 KVSSP
+130 QVSSP

-150 IDELIKV
+150 IDELIEVNEDNKV

-165 DNAEKFSQA
+165 DNAEKFNQA

-203 NLKSLREEIR
+203 NLKSVREEIR
-213 DVVNCLSKKKI
+213 DVVNCLSK
-224 AYIREKLYD
+224 
-233 FSRVFK
+233 
-239 NQSILSDILS
+239 Q
-249 FPLDDSQKKALNY
+249 
-262 YLMIDVLKER
+262 DVPK
-272 EHIADV
+272 
-278 LIKAKSLAEFV
+278 
-289 IEEIIKKDHEG
+289 G
-300 LIVFDGNLPKL
+300 L
-311 NPSFPDCE
+311 
-319 AILDD
+319 
-324 IDKKMKKSRGIE
+324 R
-336 DTEERIFSVQSTLNL
+336 
-351 LSYLNILEF
+351 
-360 YEYDSQ
+360 
-366 LQTAINGILSLNGER
+366 
-381 NKVAHGLSEI
+381 H
-391 DTRLLSRKKLKQLSE
+391 KKLKEEEQKILSAYLTIE
-406 NLRLLLVDCLGI
+406 LQRERGNVSESFIRIKNLTEFILEDYIEKRNPGLIDDYCESIQKYYLSLFDYSKLLKATREFKLRKTIAPIIEMNSSRNTVAHSLSPLDSDAVKQLGI
-418 DSSYFNYYD
+418 AMKTLKTLVREQYHFSQSDFNFY
-427 KQNKELTK
+427 QNLNKKLLTK
-435 MLE
+435 LN

>member
-52 ALFSIAPNYEPEL
+52 ALFSIAPDYKPEVKT
-65 IIHDPIISDN
+65 HDSIISDN

-130 KVSSP
+130 QVSSP

-150 IDELIKV
+150 IDELIEVNEDNKV

-165 DNAEKFSQA
+165 DNAEKFIQA

-203 NLKSLREEIR
+203 NLKSVREEIR
-213 DVVNCLSKKKI
+213 DIVGCLSKQDVPQGLRHKKFN
-224 AYIREKLYD
+224 EEEQK
-233 FSRVFK
+233 
-239 NQSILSDILS
+239 ILSAYLTIELQRERGNVSESFIRIKNLTEFILEDYIEKRNPGLIDDYCES
-249 FPLDDSQKKALNY
+249 IQKYYLSLFDYSKLLKATREFKLRKTIAPIIEMNSSRNTVAHSLSPLDSDAVKQLGIAMKTLKTLVREQYHFSQSDFNFYQDLNKKLLN
-262 YLMIDVLKER
+262 
-272 EHIADV
+272 
-278 LIKAKSLAEFV
+278 
-289 IEEIIKKDHEG
+289 
-300 LIVFDGNLPKL
+300 KL
-311 NPSFPDCE
+311 N
-319 AILDD
+319 
-324 IDKKMKKSRGIE
+324 
-336 DTEERIFSVQSTLNL
+336 
-351 LSYLNILEF
+351 
-360 YEYDSQ
+360 
-366 LQTAINGILSLNGER
+366 
-381 NKVAHGLSEI
+381 
-391 DTRLLSRKKLKQLSE
+391 
-406 NLRLLLVDCLGI
+406 
-418 DSSYFNYYD
+418 
-427 KQNKELTK
+427 
-435 MLE
+435 

>member
-43 AKKQGNIEK
+43 AEKQGNIEK
-52 ALFSIAPNYEPEL
+52 ALFSIAPDYKPEL
-65 IIHDPIISDN
+65 TIHDSIISDN

-130 KVSSP
+130 QVSSP
-135 EHASNENIGHDNDEN
+135 EHASNVNIGHDNNEN
-150 IDELIKV
+150 IDELIEVNEDNKV

-165 DNAEKFSQA
+165 DNAEKFNQA

-195 LDQLSDFP
+195 LDQLSDAS
-203 NLKSLREEIR
+203 NLKSVREEIR
-213 DVVNCLSKKKI
+213 DVVNCLSKQDVPKGLRHKKLKEEEQKI
-224 AYIREKLYD
+224 LSAYLTIELQGARGNVSESFIRIKNLTEFILEDYIEKRYPGLIDNYSEDYQRYYLNLYD
-233 FSRVFK
+233 YS
-239 NQSILSDILS
+239 
-249 FPLDDSQKKALNY
+249 
-262 YLMIDVLKER
+262 
-272 EHIADV
+272 
-278 LIKAKSLAEFV
+278 
-289 IEEIIKKDHEG
+289 
-300 LIVFDGNLPKL
+300 
-311 NPSFPDCE
+311 
-319 AILDD
+319 
-324 IDKKMKKSRGIE
+324 
-336 DTEERIFSVQSTLNL
+336 NL
-351 LSYLNILEF
+351 LKTKREF
-360 YEYDSQ
+360 ELRRTIAPIIEMNS
-366 LQTAINGILSLNGER
+366 SR
-381 NKVAHGLSEI
+381 NKVAHSLSPLDSDAVKQLGIAMKTLKTLVREQYHFSQS
-391 DTRLLSRKKLKQLSE
+391 DFNFYQDLNKKL
-406 NLRLLLVDCLGI
+406 
-418 DSSYFNYYD
+418 
-427 KQNKELTK
+427 LTK
-435 MLE
+435 LN

>member
-43 AKKQGNIEK
+43 EKKQGNIEK
-52 ALFSIAPNYEPEL
+52 ALFSIAPDYKPEVKT
-65 IIHDPIISDN
+65 HDSIISDN

-122 NGINVKAV
+122 SGINVKAV
-130 KVSSP
+130 QVSSP

-150 IDELIKV
+150 IDELIEVNEDNKV

-165 DNAEKFSQA
+165 DNAEKFNQA

-203 NLKSLREEIR
+203 NLKSVRKEIR
-213 DVVNCLSKKKI
+213 DIVECLSKQDVPQGLRHKKFN
-224 AYIREKLYD
+224 EEEQK
-233 FSRVFK
+233 
-239 NQSILSDILS
+239 ILSAYLTIELQRERGNVSESFIRIKNLTEFILEDYIEKRNPGLIDDYCES
-249 FPLDDSQKKALNY
+249 IQKYYLSLFDYSKLLKATREFKLRKTIAPIIEMNSSRNTVAHSLSPLDSDAVKQLGIAMKTLKTLVREQYHFSQSDFNFYQDLNKKL
-262 YLMIDVLKER
+262 LT
-272 EHIADV
+272 
-278 LIKAKSLAEFV
+278 
-289 IEEIIKKDHEG
+289 
-300 LIVFDGNLPKL
+300 KL
-311 NPSFPDCE
+311 N
-319 AILDD
+319 
-324 IDKKMKKSRGIE
+324 
-336 DTEERIFSVQSTLNL
+336 
-351 LSYLNILEF
+351 
-360 YEYDSQ
+360 
-366 LQTAINGILSLNGER
+366 
-381 NKVAHGLSEI
+381 
-391 DTRLLSRKKLKQLSE
+391 
-406 NLRLLLVDCLGI
+406 
-418 DSSYFNYYD
+418 
-427 KQNKELTK
+427 
-435 MLE
+435 